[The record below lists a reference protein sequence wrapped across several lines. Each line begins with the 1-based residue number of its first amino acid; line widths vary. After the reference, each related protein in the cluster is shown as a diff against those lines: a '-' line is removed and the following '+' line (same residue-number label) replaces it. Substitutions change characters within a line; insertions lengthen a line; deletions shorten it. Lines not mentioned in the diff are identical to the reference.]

1 MSLFQAISDFFASIF
16 RSSSPDVQK
25 RLKLRKIDSEL
36 RALPNGIYRN
46 GLIQPNFAETLRVL
60 YVNTRPILKILENTI
75 AGPDIKRNTRF
86 EFQLITS
93 CYSEENQQRLESL
106 DFENRKNE
114 AIAADMEGTPLSR
127 VFDEQHRRLEK
138 LVHELNS
145 KEFIKMDQIFIKLQQ
160 LTELCKF
167 NFTVPLKVFDPKFN
181 SNDSEYSGNFSA
193 VAPIA
198 LENVFLDLYFIIAD
212 FQMTMSVAN
221 AVIALAQI
229 INIDEVT
236 SDRQNEIV
244 SNLKKI
250 EYISENIFTNGVL
263 ENLIKLAK
271 QDPEFEAKKAV
282 YSADARQKFSSYI
295 QEQYGSDE
303 SRIKREIKDSKIKSE
318 LAALFEDT
326 QLLSLSGYNEDMNEL
341 LMQNSPV
348 SFTWIMPLQILKTFY
363 TVYYPDTL
371 KALFNDIVIEGFFN
385 NPSYK
390 TEFSQNVFAA
400 GEVGEKLQ
408 SFENSFDL
416 KGNNSESLLRGYIR
430 DSHKNADFTKKLA
443 SSVNSINSEA
453 KDLIQK
459 QVNALYSLYLEI
471 GDLLQDSKKPACEVV
486 SNLKVLMMSSRNRD
500 NTDFL
505 ENNYDKWK
513 LFFEIMRNYAIIT
526 VAEKK

>member
-221 AVIALAQI
+221 AVHRTGKFFCKVGIFVAVTDITAQ
-229 INIDEVT
+229 
-236 SDRQNEIV
+236 Q
-244 SNLKKI
+244 
-250 EYISENIFTNGVL
+250 
-263 ENLIKLAK
+263 
-271 QDPEFEAKKAV
+271 
-282 YSADARQKFSSYI
+282 
-295 QEQYGSDE
+295 
-303 SRIKREIKDSKIKSE
+303 
-318 LAALFEDT
+318 
-326 QLLSLSGYNEDMNEL
+326 
-341 LMQNSPV
+341 
-348 SFTWIMPLQILKTFY
+348 
-363 TVYYPDTL
+363 
-371 KALFNDIVIEGFFN
+371 
-385 NPSYK
+385 
-390 TEFSQNVFAA
+390 
-400 GEVGEKLQ
+400 
-408 SFENSFDL
+408 
-416 KGNNSESLLRGYIR
+416 
-430 DSHKNADFTKKLA
+430 
-443 SSVNSINSEA
+443 
-453 KDLIQK
+453 
-459 QVNALYSLYLEI
+459 
-471 GDLLQDSKKPACEVV
+471 
-486 SNLKVLMMSSRNRD
+486 
-500 NTDFL
+500 
-505 ENNYDKWK
+505 
-513 LFFEIMRNYAIIT
+513 
-526 VAEKK
+526 